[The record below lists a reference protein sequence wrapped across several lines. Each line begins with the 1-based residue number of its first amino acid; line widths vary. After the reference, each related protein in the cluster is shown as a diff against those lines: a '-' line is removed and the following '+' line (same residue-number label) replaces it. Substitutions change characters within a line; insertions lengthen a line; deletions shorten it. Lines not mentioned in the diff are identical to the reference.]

1 MKAVVRS
8 RLKHQD
14 MIEVGW
20 SADLTDRL
28 EDQNNELEALVSA
41 KREERDNALDKLE
54 EMEREVNAAVLLKC

>member
-1 MKAVVRS
+1 
-8 RLKHQD
+8 

-54 EMEREVNAAVLLKC
+54 EMEREVNAAVLLKW